1 MVCRG
6 ICSYH
11 KAIRLYPGLRY
22 SIGQKRCNVCQ
33 IFINWQELWC
43 PCCGYRLRTK
53 PKNKKYKYNLLL
65 SNNIIKK

>member
-1 MVCRG
+1 MGCRG
-6 ICSYH
+6 ICSHH
-11 KAIRLYPGLRY
+11 KAIRPYTGLRY

-53 PKNKKYKYNLLL
+53 PKNKKYKYNLIL
-65 SNNIIKK
+65 SNKVIKK